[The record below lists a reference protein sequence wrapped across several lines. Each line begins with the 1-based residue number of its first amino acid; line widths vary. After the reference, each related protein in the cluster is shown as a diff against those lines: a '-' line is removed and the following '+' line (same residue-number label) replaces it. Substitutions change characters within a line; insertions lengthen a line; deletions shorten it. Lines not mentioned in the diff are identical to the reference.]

1 MALELPAE
9 FKHIL
14 RVLNTNLAGDQ
25 KVVYSFTSIRGVGR
39 RYANLCLKKAEC
51 NIDRRAGELEDDEVE
66 KVVNVMQNPQD
77 FKVPT
82 WFLNRQKDPRDG
94 AHAHALA
101 NELNSR
107 LRDDFERMK
116 KMRLHRGLR
125 HAWGIRVRGQH
136 TKTTGRGGRIVGV
149 AKKK

>member
-1 MALELPAE
+1 MALEIPQD

-14 RVLNTNLAGDQ
+14 RVLNTNLAGEQ

-51 NIDRRAGELEDDEVE
+51 NIDRRAGELDDEEVE
-66 KVVNVMQNPQD
+66 TVVKVMKNPQD
-77 FKVPT
+77 YKIPK
-82 WFLNRQKDPRDG
+82 WFLNRQKDPKDG
-94 AHAHALA
+94 TFNHALA
-101 NELNSR
+101 NDLNSK

-125 HAWGIRVRGQH
+125 HMWGIRVRGQH